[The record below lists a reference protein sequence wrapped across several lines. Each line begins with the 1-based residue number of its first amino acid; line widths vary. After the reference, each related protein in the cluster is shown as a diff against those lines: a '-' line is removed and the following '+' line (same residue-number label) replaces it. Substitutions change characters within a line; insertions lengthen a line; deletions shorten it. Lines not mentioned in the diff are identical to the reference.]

1 MAAQASAED
10 RDAIRK
16 QRFSVFPIEKEI
28 YVNTKAKANQPEVYA
43 KYICDGLKEGS
54 VPDDLMKMYREAVY
68 GTNEKV
74 KKRIYKRT
82 YFIGNKTK

>member
-1 MAAQASAED
+1 MAAEGSVD
-10 RDAIRK
+10 WDKIRK

-28 YVNTKAKANQPEVYA
+28 YVNTKAKANQPEIYA
-43 KYICDGLKEGS
+43 KYICDGLKVGS

-68 GTNEKV
+68 GTNAKV
-74 KKRIYKRT
+74 RKRIYKRT